1 MIDLML
7 ETLGALAF
15 IASIALKFVKPAAT
29 RMQGQADDT
38 DPLNDAVS
46 PSDCVRRRPGR
57 AQGCGRARTRRGN
70 NRQGS

>member
-38 DPLNDAVS
+38 DPLHHAVS
-46 PSDCVRRRPGR
+46 TSDCVHLRPGHPR
-57 AQGCGRARTRRGN
+57 GCRRARILRGN

>member
-29 RMQGQADDT
+29 NMQGQADDK
-38 DPLNDAVS
+38 DPVNHAVS
-46 PSDCVRRRPGR
+46 PSDCVHRRPGR
-57 AQGCGRARTRRGN
+57 AQGWGRARSRRGN